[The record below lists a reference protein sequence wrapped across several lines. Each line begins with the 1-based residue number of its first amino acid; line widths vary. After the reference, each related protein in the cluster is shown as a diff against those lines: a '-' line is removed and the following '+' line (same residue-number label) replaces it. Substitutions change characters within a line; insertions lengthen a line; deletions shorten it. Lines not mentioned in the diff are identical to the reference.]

1 MELQLDDD
9 HLVTRAKAGRL
20 DAFEELVRRHRLT
33 VYRIALR
40 MLGDEGEAEDATQ
53 EAFVQAWRGLAGFRS
68 DARFSTW
75 IHRIVTNRCLNLL
88 RSRRTAEPLPG
99 PGTEIA
105 ASPARAPERV
115 VEVSWQLH
123 DLKLAINQ
131 LTPEQRAPLVLH
143 DLEGH
148 HYDEIAAILDISVAA
163 VKSRLHRARLGL
175 LDAMRQWR

>member
-1 MELQLDDD
+1 MELRLDDD

-20 DAFEELVRRHRLT
+20 DAFEELVRRHRTT

-88 RSRRTAEPLPG
+88 RARKPAEPLP
-99 PGTEIA
+99 EVEA
-105 ASPARAPERV
+105 AAPPARAPERV
-115 VEVSWQLH
+115 AEVNWQLH
-123 DLKLAINQ
+123 DLKQAIDQ

-148 HYDEIAAILDISVAA
+148 HYDEIAAMLDISVAA
-163 VKSRLHRARLGL
+163 VKSRLHRARLRL

>member
-1 MELQLDDD
+1 
-9 HLVTRAKAGRL
+9 VFSRN
-20 DAFEELVRRHRLT
+20 RRSAA
-33 VYRIALR
+33 Y
-40 MLGDEGEAEDATQ
+40 GWQ
-53 EAFVQAWRGLAGFRS
+53 Y
-68 DARFSTW
+68 
-75 IHRIVTNRCLNLL
+75 VTNRCLNLL

-148 HYDEIAAILDISVAA
+148 RYDEIAAMLDISVAA

>member
-20 DAFEELVRRHRLT
+20 DAFEELVRRHRTT
-33 VYRIALR
+33 VYRVALR

-53 EAFVQAWRGLAGFRS
+53 EAFVHAWRGLAGFRS

-88 RSRRTAEPLPG
+88 RARRPAVPLP
-99 PGTEIA
+99 EVEVA
-105 ASPARAPERV
+105 APPARAPERV
-115 VEVSWQLH
+115 VEVNWQLD
-123 DLKLAINQ
+123 DLKQAIDQ

-148 HYDEIAAILDISVAA
+148 HYDEIAAMLDISVAA